1 MERTKCA
8 VRTGGL
14 AIAISLGMALAP
26 GVAFAEPDGAGSSA
40 SSDSS
45 CAGGGGATDNSDPQP
60 GAGGSNGS
68 DGPNSTPNSQST
80 QDTSSEINS
89 RLADKLARIDQDETE
104 VEKRRVAVD
113 QDLGVPSKTVELVD
127 READLLKRQQELA
140 HQAVQQATAGVVAGP
155 GSIGY
160 ELQQLQDQ
168 SGLTL
173 AQMSAILDMQR
184 AQSLEAAGTGVQQ
197 DLASLQAATDLQA
210 AADMMRLTSA
220 EMESFLADIAAAPNR
235 ATLNAAAGNRG

>member
-1 MERTKCA
+1 VERTKCA

-45 CAGGGGATDNSDPQP
+45 SAPGGGGGATDNSDPQQ
-60 GAGGSNGS
+60 GAVGAS
-68 DGPNSTPNSQST
+68 GPDSTLNSQST
-80 QDTSSEINS
+80 QDTSSEIKS
-89 RLADKLARIDQDETE
+89 RMAASLAKIDNDETQ
-104 VEKRRVAVD
+104 VEKRRGVID
-113 QDLGVPSKTVELVD
+113 QDLKAPSRTVELVD

-140 HQAVQQATAGVVAGP
+140 HQVAVQQATSGIVQGV

-160 ELQQLQDQ
+160 ELQDLQNQ

-173 AQMSAILDMQR
+173 DELSAVLDAQR
-184 AQSLEAAGTGVQQ
+184 AQSLEAAGTAVQQ
-197 DLASLQAATDLQA
+197 DAATLQAV
-210 AADMMRLTSA
+210 ADMMRLTSA
-220 EMESFLADIAAAPNR
+220 EIESFLADIAAAQQGY
-235 ATLNAAAGNRG
+235 LNAAAGNRG